1 LVFKFKLPIFDS
13 EISFSLTAIKLKMN
27 TTQSPPS
34 KKPLIL
40 IIDDD
45 SAISALLKHLM
56 EREGYTVKTI
66 LDGLEAKE
74 YILSTNE
81 RPAFVLLEM
90 MLPSVSGFDLL
101 ELIRDSATWAD
112 TPVIVLSSLSQ
123 ENEIVR
129 ALKIGAND
137 YVTKPFRVN
146 ELVARINRLS

>member
-1 LVFKFKLPIFDS
+1 
-13 EISFSLTAIKLKMN
+13 
-27 TTQSPPS
+27 
-34 KKPLIL
+34 
-40 IIDDD
+40 
-45 SAISALLKHLM
+45 M
-56 EREGYTVKTI
+56 EREGYMVKTI

-81 RPAFVLLEM
+81 RPAFVLLEI

-101 ELIRDSATWAD
+101 ELIRDSAAWAD